1 MKKWTVS
8 CMAVALCAFGVIGCN
23 EREKGQIAALT
34 ERVDSLQAQNKN
46 LNDRNVE
53 LEKQVDQYKMEIEDK
68 NMQLAQ
74 KDKMI
79 KDLEGNL
86 GKTKNEEVT
95 VIKNPAGWEVGMNG
109 AKLTIGSDILFNS
122 GKASLTSSGK
132 SKLAQA
138 YRDIQNNYGGWSV
151 RVFGYTD
158 SDPIRKSK
166 WKDNLELSGERAMSV
181 TRYLTSQGISPDLVE
196 TIGMGATHFVASN
209 SSRSGKAQNRR
220 VEIVVV
226 KPTK

>member
-8 CMAVALCAFGVIGCN
+8 CVAVALCAFGVIGCN
-23 EREKGQIAALT
+23 EREKGQIQALT

-46 LNDRNVE
+46 LNDQKVE

-79 KDLEGNL
+79 KDLEGNM
-86 GKTKNEEVT
+86 GKKENVE
-95 VIKNPAGWEVGMNG
+95 IINNPAPAGWERGQYG
-109 AKLTIGSDILFNS
+109 AKLTIGSDILFSS
-122 GKASLTSSGK
+122 GKATLSSAGK
-132 SKLAQA
+132 SKLSQA
-138 YRDIQNNYGGWSV
+138 YRDIQNNYSGWQV
-151 RVFGYTD
+151 RVYGYTD

-181 TRYLTSQGISPDLVE
+181 TRYLTSQGISADLVE

>member
-1 MKKWTVS
+1 
-8 CMAVALCAFGVIGCN
+8 MAVALCAFGVIGCN

-34 ERVDSLQAQNKN
+34 ERVDTLQAQNKN

-74 KDKMI
+74 KDKML
-79 KDLEGNL
+79 KDLENSL
-86 GKTKNEEVT
+86 SKPRTENVE
-95 VIKNPAGWEVGMNG
+95 IINNPAPAGWERGQYG
-109 AKLTIGSDILFNS
+109 AKLTIGSDILFSS
-122 GKASLTSSGK
+122 GKATLSSSGK
-132 SKLAQA
+132 SKLSQA
-138 YRDIQNNYGGWSV
+138 YRDIQNNYSGWAV
-151 RVFGYTD
+151 RVYGYTD

-181 TRYLTSQGISPDLVE
+181 TRYLTEKGLSPDNVE
-196 TIGMGATHFVASN
+196 TIGMGATHFIASN
-209 SSRSGKAQNRR
+209 RTRAGKAQNRR

>member
-8 CMAVALCAFGVIGCN
+8 FMAVALCAFGVIGCN

-34 ERVDSLQAQNKN
+34 EKCDTLQAQNKS

-74 KDKMI
+74 KDKML
-79 KDLEGNL
+79 KDMEG
-86 GKTKNEEVT
+86 GMGRKEEVT
-95 VIKNPAGWEVGMNG
+95 VLKNPDGWEGGKYG

-122 GKASLTSSGK
+122 GKAVLSSAGK
-132 SKLAQA
+132 SKLSQA
-138 YRDIQNNYGGWSV
+138 YRDIQNNYSGWAV
-151 RVFGYTD
+151 RVYGYTD

-166 WKDNLELSGERAMSV
+166 WKDNLELSSERSMSV
-181 TRYLTSQGISPDLVE
+181 TRYLTGKGLSPDLVE
-196 TIGMGATHFVASN
+196 TIGMGATHFIASN
-209 SSRSGKAQNRR
+209 SSRSGKAKNRR